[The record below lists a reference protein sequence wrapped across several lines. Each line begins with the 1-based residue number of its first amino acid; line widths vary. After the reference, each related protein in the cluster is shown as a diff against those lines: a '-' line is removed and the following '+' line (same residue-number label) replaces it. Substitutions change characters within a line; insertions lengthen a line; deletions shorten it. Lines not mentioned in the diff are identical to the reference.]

1 MARNRSDRPGES
13 EISPGYEK
21 KEEKMRPGHF
31 GIALLAAAALLPAAV
46 CCVKIDDTRQEGDV
60 AISYNTVL
68 EQPRTKAAT
77 AYREDVPFKS
87 YAWYLP
93 NGKTWRNDKANA
105 VPYFADATISFD
117 TGSSVWRDASNHY
130 YWPKAG
136 SLSFRSYSPASI
148 PVAGATSADGIS
160 VTKDGVTLTNWQL
173 NGTTHQDID
182 FMVADL
188 TSDRA
193 ANATTYGYLGVPT
206 LFRHKLAKLTV
217 QASSGSVPT
226 AGQEP
231 KIYKISLKYIFT
243 KGSYTPAAEAAAGGT
258 ATPEAW
264 GSKSAMEEIV
274 IFEDSAG
281 QTINTTAYNFTG
293 AVGLLVIPQ
302 VLNTYVATAD
312 SRTVAASIYV
322 EYAYYDTAT
331 GGYPSTPSSAEKTF
345 EGIKSYFWAI
355 GHHYTYS
362 LVIGE
367 ENEPI
372 EFDAGVADWADGGSY
387 TINIGGE

>member
-1 MARNRSDRPGES
+1 MARNRSNRPGES
-13 EISPGYEK
+13 EISPGYRE
-21 KEEKMRPGHF
+21 KEEKMRLGHS

-46 CCVKIDDTRQEGDV
+46 CCVKIDDMQQEGNV
-60 AISYNTVL
+60 AIAYNTVL

-93 NGKTWRNDKANA
+93 TGQTWARNKADA

-117 TGSSVWRDASNHY
+117 GGVWRNTAQHY
-130 YWPKAG
+130 YWPKKG

-148 PVAGATSADGIS
+148 PVAGAAGTDGIS
-160 VTKDGVTLTNWQL
+160 VTKDGVSLANWKLNKTTN
-173 NGTTHQDID
+173 QDID

-188 TSDRA
+188 TSDRT

-206 LFRHKLAKLTV
+206 LFRHKLAKLTI

-226 AGQEP
+226 VGQEP

-243 KGSYTPAAEAAAGGT
+243 KGSYTLASEAAAGVAAT
-258 ATPEAW
+258 AESW
-264 GSKSAMEEIV
+264 GSRSETEEIV
-274 IFEDSAG
+274 IFEKSAG
-281 QTINTTAYNFTG
+281 QTITEKATVFSGTS
-293 AVGLLVIPQ
+293 GLLVIPQ
-302 VLNTYVATAD
+302 VLNKYTYTATTD
-312 SRTVAASIYV
+312 SRTVAASIYI

-331 GGYPSTPSSAEKTF
+331 GGYPAAPSSAEKTF
-345 EGIKSYFWAI
+345 EGIKSSYWAI

-372 EFDAGVADWADGGSY
+372 EFDAGVADWSDGGSY
-387 TINIGGE
+387 TIKIGGE